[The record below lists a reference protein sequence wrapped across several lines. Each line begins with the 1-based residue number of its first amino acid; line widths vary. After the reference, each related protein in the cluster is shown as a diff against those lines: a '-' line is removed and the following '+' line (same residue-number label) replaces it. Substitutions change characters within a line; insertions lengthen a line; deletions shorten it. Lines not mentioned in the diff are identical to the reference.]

1 MAIYISHKLVLS
13 ARLNMKVASWGY
25 CVLVFDSSGEPA
37 THPGHSSAVVP
48 DFSGSE
54 FEVGRIS
61 SCDDVATRDER
72 SPMGCRSSLY
82 QFFLFIFGQC
92 SGQLITFDIL

>member
-1 MAIYISHKLVLS
+1 MAIHISRKLVFS
-13 ARLNMKVASWGY
+13 ARLNKKVASWGF

-37 THPGHSSAVVP
+37 THPGDTCGVVP

-54 FEVGRIS
+54 FEAGRIS

-72 SPMGCRSSLY
+72 SPMGCTSSLY
-82 QFFLFIFGQC
+82 QFFRRILAMFGT
-92 SGQLITFDIL
+92 IDYV